1 MDSSTPSLR
10 TLALRS
16 IISQSLQRV
25 RDWLSS
31 GLSQESPLLVPAKVL
46 STHLV
51 EPVVEGPVE
60 VSKSLQDLGGDLGMG
75 SAFRLSKAARSA
87 APLGFL
93 QAGKTFGLVEVEV
106 FV

>member
-10 TLALRS
+10 TFALWS
-16 IISQSLQRV
+16 VEQFIAPESL
-25 RDWLSS
+25 LS
-31 GLSQESPLLVPAKVL
+31 GLSQESLLLIPAKVL

-51 EPVVEGPVE
+51 ETVVEGPVE
-60 VSKSLQDLGGDLGMG
+60 VSESLQDLGGDLGMG
-75 SAFRLSKAARSA
+75 PALRLSKAARSA
-87 APLGFL
+87 APLWLL